1 MIPSGGASPITS
13 PCSSSN
19 LSVPKSRRSNS
30 SKLINFRVPMGP
42 MIPQPPLL
50 VAQRHRRV
58 DARRAHRR
66 NPAGD
71 RPHRQQRR
79 RHQRKSQHVPRILEE
94 QHAPHA
100 ARRPQR
106 SPFARR
112 HADRHQPQPFPQN
125 HPPYVAHRRAQRQPH
140 ADLARPPA
148 PPPPPPPP
156 LPPPPRR
163 PPPAAAL
170 PTESSPVRRPP
181 SRPATAARRS
191 PASFAAPNTKSR
203 RRSRWSSAIAPALQ
217 TSPRGPPTTVAPTA
231 VRGSTSASSP
241 SVAAGCRPTTAPG
254 AAPRSSPLPD
264 LPPSA
269 HTAPPSES
277 SIAPAK
283 DKPSAAAVRRWPG
296 NSPSSR
302 SRSLPPAAPP
312 RRS

>member
-112 HADRHQPQPFPQN
+112 HADRHQPHRFP
-125 HPPYVAHRRAQRQPH
+125 PP
-140 ADLARPPA
+140 PPA
-148 PPPPPPPP
+148 PP
-156 LPPPPRR
+156 R
-163 PPPAAAL
+163 
-170 PTESSPVRRPP
+170 
-181 SRPATAARRS
+181 
-191 PASFAAPNTKSR
+191 
-203 RRSRWSSAIAPALQ
+203 
-217 TSPRGPPTTVAPTA
+217 
-231 VRGSTSASSP
+231 
-241 SVAAGCRPTTAPG
+241 
-254 AAPRSSPLPD
+254 
-264 LPPSA
+264 
-269 HTAPPSES
+269 APP
-277 SIAPAK
+277 
-283 DKPSAAAVRRWPG
+283 
-296 NSPSSR
+296 
-302 SRSLPPAAPP
+302 PPAAPP
-312 RRS
+312 IATSRSPSHRIIHRTSPTVAPSDSRTPISRVLCRTEYEITP